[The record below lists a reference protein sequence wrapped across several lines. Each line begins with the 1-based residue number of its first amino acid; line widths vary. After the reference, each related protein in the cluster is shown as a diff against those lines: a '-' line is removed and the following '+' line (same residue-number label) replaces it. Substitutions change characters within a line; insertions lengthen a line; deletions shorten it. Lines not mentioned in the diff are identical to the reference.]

1 MSSVTDGAPV
11 VAQLV
16 WRRTRL
22 LDRSLAHRSKHFGCG
37 FGSVQGA
44 LNVKRRDAVRS
55 ARTRPSALDVLLP
68 ERHNRA
74 DRDRRRLLAVAGGR
88 GVTCVMAVTSDAE
101 VYRKYAD
108 ELIRFCAALVGPSG
122 AEDLLAT
129 AVVKALA
136 APRWAE
142 VENKRA
148 YLYRVVL
155 NEASRVRRD
164 TARRL
169 ERELRTA

>member
-1 MSSVTDGAPV
+1 
-11 VAQLV
+11 
-16 WRRTRL
+16 
-22 LDRSLAHRSKHFGCG
+22 
-37 FGSVQGA
+37 
-44 LNVKRRDAVRS
+44 
-55 ARTRPSALDVLLP
+55 
-68 ERHNRA
+68 
-74 DRDRRRLLAVAGGR
+74 
-88 GVTCVMAVTSDAE
+88 MAVTSDAE

-129 AVVKALA
+129 AVVKALS

-148 YLYRVVL
+148 YLYRVML
-155 NEASRVRRD
+155 NEASRARRD

-169 ERELRTA
+169 ERELRSAGSEAVHNVAVDCDVIAALLRLSVRQRAVVFLTYWADLPPGDVAALLDSSLRTVERELSAAKGRLEELLS